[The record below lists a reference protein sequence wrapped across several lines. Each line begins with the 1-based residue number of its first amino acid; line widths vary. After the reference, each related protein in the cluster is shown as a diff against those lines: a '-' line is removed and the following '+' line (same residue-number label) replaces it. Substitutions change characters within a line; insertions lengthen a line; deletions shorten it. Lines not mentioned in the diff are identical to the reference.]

1 MQHMQGEPDQ
11 ARHTC
16 SNAANDREVKL
27 LRQTLRTSM
36 SLQPQV
42 LMTVAPPPL
51 ILRSTYL

>member
-42 LMTVAPPPL
+42 SMTVGPPL